1 MRKLATALATIV
13 VVLTLAAPAGAQY
26 EGTTTGLTTSDPSPT
41 VGGAFTVSGSG
52 CAANSAVN
60 LSIAGKSAG
69 TTTASGSGA
78 FSGSLTAPST
88 AGTYTVNAQCGSTV
102 LGVRITVDPATQ
114 TTTTTTTGT
123 SPLAFSGSDTFRLLP
138 WALALIAVG
147 GIVVMVSRR
156 HTKPSATPVEDR
168 EPVSVDA

>member
-1 MRKLATALATIV
+1 MRKIPVALAVTMF
-13 VVLTLAAPAGAQY
+13 VLSLTTAPGAQY

-41 VGGAFTVSGSG
+41 VGGVFTVSGSG
-52 CAANSAVN
+52 CAANSTVN
-60 LSIAGKSAG
+60 LSISGKSAG

-114 TTTTTTTGT
+114 TTTTTTGT
-123 SPLAFSGSDTFRLLP
+123 SPLAFSGSDTIRLLP

-147 GIVVMVSRR
+147 GIAVMVSRR
-156 HTKPSATPVEDR
+156 QTKPPATPVEDR